1 MTLAF
6 KKLSPDA
13 VMPARATSR
22 SAGLDIRAFINETN
36 ADELNK
42 NACIAYKDSESGEW
56 VLEIH
61 PHETVL
67 VPTGLAVKPLDI
79 NSANDD
85 IVMLLFARSG
95 LATKHGINL
104 ANGVGVIDSDYR
116 GEIRV
121 ALHNNSFNKYVV
133 KNGDRIAQLVVT
145 PIYIPAAIDIDTI
158 DTSDIFNETERGTGG
173 FGSTGKS

>member
-6 KKLSPDA
+6 KKLFPDA
-13 VMPARATSR
+13 VIPERATAR

-36 ADELNK
+36 AGELNEK
-42 NACIAYKDSESGEW
+42 APIAYKDNASDEW

-67 VPTGLAVKPLDI
+67 VPTGLAVMPVDTESI
-79 NSANDD
+79 NDD
-85 IVMLLFARSG
+85 VVMLLFARSG
-95 LATKHGINL
+95 LSIKHGINL

-145 PIYIPAAIDIDTI
+145 PVFIPTVTNIDSLDT
-158 DTSDIFNETERGTGG
+158 TERGTGG
-173 FGSTGKS
+173 FGSTGKD